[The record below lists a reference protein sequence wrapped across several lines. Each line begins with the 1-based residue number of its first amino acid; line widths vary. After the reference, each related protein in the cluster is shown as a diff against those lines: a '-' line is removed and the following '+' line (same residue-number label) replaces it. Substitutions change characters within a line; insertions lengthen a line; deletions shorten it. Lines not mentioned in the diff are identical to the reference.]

1 MILQH
6 IHVGA
11 GVKRLQALYNLIML
25 SARRIQWGL
34 VASLIF
40 LAVLSKLRF
49 NGLIL
54 NFDYGIYQPDGSHYT
69 YRTLTFLGVDSNL
82 AAKEVVDWYRI
93 HGIKNNS
100 FDVNLLS
107 PENKQVW
114 GLVAPRILYS
124 LLSIPFVYILGIAG
138 MMVIPILSFIV
149 LIWAIFRLSEIYN
162 QQYMG
167 ILLVIGLTTS
177 PTVLRWMIAN
187 ITDSLLTGLFS
198 IAMLLFLRDSS
209 GKAWYFSLA
218 SLILLTSSTRFSLP
232 IWIAISLVYL
242 ISGRRK
248 CAVFILLTSIIA
260 FIPTYLF
267 MPSNAILP
275 ANVEFSGFQK
285 SIQLFFSFFK
295 VGFIET
301 AQLAALDRILLSILT
316 FALIASLLNFRQF
329 PSQVFLAV
337 LMSVWLIGAIN
348 GTLGVNFRYQ
358 LPIIPFTCWTII
370 SNLSQFTCWNSW
382 RRVNVISKKT

>member
-1 MILQH
+1 
-6 IHVGA
+6 V
-11 GVKRLQALYNLIML
+11 R
-25 SARRIQWGL
+25 SSRRVQWGL

-40 LAVLSKLRF
+40 LAVLSRLRF

-82 AAKEVVDWYRI
+82 AAQRVVDWYRI
-93 HGIKNNS
+93 HGIKNDS

-107 PENKQVW
+107 PENKEVW

-124 LLSIPFVYILGIAG
+124 LLSIPFVYVFGIAG
-138 MMVIPILSFIV
+138 MMAIPILSFMV
-149 LIWAIFRLSEIYN
+149 LIWAIFRLSEIKN
-162 QQYMG
+162 QQGIG

-177 PTVLRWMIAN
+177 PTVLRWMVAN
-187 ITDSLLTGLFS
+187 ITDSLLAGLFG
-198 IAMLLFLRDSS
+198 IAVLLFLRNSS
-209 GKAWYFSLA
+209 GKAWYFSLV
-218 SLILLTSSTRFSLP
+218 SLILLTSSTRFTLP

-242 ISGRRK
+242 INGRRN
-248 CAVFILLTSIIA
+248 CAIVIFLTSTIA

-275 ANVEFSGFQK
+275 ANVDTSGFQK
-285 SIQLFFSFFK
+285 SVQLFFSFFN
-295 VGFIET
+295 VGFIEI
-301 AQLAALDRILLSILT
+301 AQLAALDRILLVIVAL
-316 FALIASLLNFRQF
+316 ALIASLLNFRQL
-329 PSQVFLAV
+329 PSQMYLAV

-358 LPIIPFTCWTII
+358 LPLIPFACWTII
-370 SNLSQFTCWNSW
+370 SNLTQFTPWSGR
-382 RRVNVISKKT
+382 RRVNVIGKET